1 MRRLAT
7 FLLLVLSFTLLSA
20 QEVTRE
26 MTDLAHD
33 LYDAVNKGQQQEAD
47 ALADRYLAL
56 CTSDKYRYGLFYAE
70 AKHVK
75 AHSAALR
82 GDFRMA
88 QQIMDEVIA
97 ARLDKRATKN
107 DDRLGLSYFDR
118 STYYFRLQNTNQ
130 AISDLEAAAAAY
142 QKAKEN
148 GKYATTLCQMATYL
162 KYRGASGD
170 AEREAEC
177 YEKAFPAVEKGTPE
191 YLSVAAMMITAY
203 NNQGKA
209 DKASKLAK
217 QLQKT
222 GKKVAEKNPIR
233 YADFL
238 LSASVAEANSEQY
251 EQGLAYAEEAF
262 GIYEAAHRISDHNY
276 AVLLKNAADCHFHLQ
291 HYQQALEFYE
301 RAMPLLLQTEGDTG
315 KVYQGCFQQLIATNA
330 RLGRSDLAQ
339 EYSHR
344 QQEQLFAGLNDTT
357 TLNYANTLATQAHM
371 QADLG
376 NFEDAAGWGE
386 RALQRYEA
394 RGDSL
399 QQALM
404 LYTLSNYYTHL
415 GQQQRADSLSALS
428 LQISHRRGFSQ
439 TEADALNQ
447 QALSLYRKGQYNQAD
462 EIFQQALSLL
472 RMSSLDNSTA
482 YASILCNQALCQDKL
497 DNVKGAIRLT
507 REALDLQM
515 GILGPEHGDNVMLL
529 FNLAMYYHRQ
539 GEMDS
544 VAHYYHRAIT
554 QQTQQVRNNF
564 SFQSTKQRELF
575 WQGKSY
581 LYQTA
586 PLFATTPD
594 KAPARLLADIYDAQL
609 FTKGILLNSEIDFRR
624 LLQKSADEKVLDQYD
639 KLQMLRADLQQCYE
653 AKAGE
658 GQERIPGL
666 KHSIA
671 QLEYA
676 IVSQCKAY
684 GDFTQNL
691 SLTSDSV
698 RRALKPDEAA
708 VEFLEADITYGG
720 KPDRL
725 YLALILRPE
734 WDAPNAC
741 RLFFRSEM
749 EELGYPAGKSVSE
762 LLSKAEWQN
771 KIYSDSKLGR
781 LVWGELLKNIGGATH
796 VYFAPIGVFYQWGIE
811 YMPIADD
818 GTRISDKLNVSRLS
832 STKMLAQRSTSPDT
846 FGNGEAI
853 IFGGLEYEEMT
864 VAQMR
869 EYHDM
874 GDDEV
879 VDDDEDF
886 LAMYAAEQE
895 MADSAAI
902 LAMAERGDL
911 VKNLPGAK
919 EEANAI
925 ERLLYNAGKKFTSY
939 KDFSGTEES
948 FKRLNGHNISLLH
961 IATHGFSY
969 PAENSGGHDWLKT
982 STTSNAMPT
991 DPLCY
996 SGLLFSGCNNKL
1008 QHPQDF
1014 PADIDDGILTAHE
1027 IAQLNLQ
1034 DLQLTVLSAC
1044 QTGTGMLREDGVFG
1058 VQRGFKKAGAHTLVM
1073 SLWSV
1078 NDAATQL
1085 MMTSFYEGLLS
1096 GQSRHEAFLKAQ
1108 AKVRATYPDPHFWAP
1123 FIMLDDI

>member
-1 MRRLAT
+1 MNRFASL
-7 FLLLVLSFTLLSA
+7 LLLVLSCTVLSA

-26 MTDLAHD
+26 MTNLAHD
-33 LYDAVNKGQQQEAD
+33 LYDAVNKSRQQEAD
-47 ALADRYLAL
+47 VLADRYLAL

-75 AHSAALR
+75 AHSAAAR
-82 GDFRMA
+82 GDFHQA

-97 ARLDKRATKN
+97 ARLDKRSTKN

-118 STYYFRLQNTNQ
+118 STYCFRQQNTEQ
-130 AISDLEAAAAAY
+130 AIADMKLAADAY
-142 QKAKEN
+142 QKAKEP
-148 GKYATTLCQMATYL
+148 GKYATAMCQMAMYY
-162 KYRGASGD
+162 KYRGAPGD
-170 AEREAEC
+170 AEREEEC

-222 GKKVAEKNPIR
+222 GKKVAEKDPIR

-238 LSASVAEANSEQY
+238 LSASVAEANSGQY
-251 EQGLAYAEEAF
+251 AQGLAYAEEAF
-262 GIYEAAHRISDHNY
+262 GIYEAANRISDHNY

-291 HYQQALEFYE
+291 HYQEALELYE
-301 RAMPLLLQTEGDTG
+301 RARPVLLQTEGESG

-330 RLGRSDLAQ
+330 RLGRGDQAQ
-339 EYSHR
+339 EYSHQ
-344 QQEQLFAGLNDTT
+344 QQEQLFAGVSDTT
-357 TLNYANTLATQAHM
+357 TLNFANTLATQAHM
-371 QADLG
+371 QAELG
-376 NFEDAAGWGE
+376 NDEEAAGWGT
-386 RALQRYEA
+386 RALRRYEE

-428 LQISHRRGFSQ
+428 LQISRRQGFSQ
-439 TEADALNQ
+439 TEADAQNQ
-447 QALSLYRKGQYNQAD
+447 QGLSLYRKGQYKAAD
-462 EIFQQALSLL
+462 EVFQQAISLL
-472 RMSSLDNSTA
+472 RMSNLNYSTA
-482 YASILCNQALCQDKL
+482 YASVLCNRALCLDKL
-497 DNVKGAIRLT
+497 DNAKGAISLT
-507 REALDLQM
+507 REALDLQT

-529 FNLAMYYHRQ
+529 YNLAMYYHRL
-539 GEMDS
+539 GMMDS

-586 PLFATTPD
+586 PLFATTPEN
-594 KAPARLLADIYDAQL
+594 APAGLLADIYDAQL
-609 FTKGILLNSEIDFRR
+609 FTKGILLNSEINFRR
-624 LLQKSADEKVLDQYD
+624 LLQQSADQKVLDKYD
-639 KLQMLRADLQQCYE
+639 ELQSLRAELQQCYE
-653 AKAGE
+653 AKGGE
-658 GQERIPGL
+658 GQGRIPGL

-698 RRALKPDEAA
+698 RRALQPDEAA

-720 KPDRL
+720 QPDRL

-734 WDAPNAC
+734 WDAPHAC

-749 EELGYPAGKSVSE
+749 EALGYPAGKSVSE
-762 LLSKAEWQN
+762 LLSEANWQN
-771 KIYSDSKLGR
+771 RIYTDGKLGQ
-781 LVWGELLKNIGGATH
+781 LVWGELLKNIDGATH
-796 VYFAPIGVFYQWGIE
+796 IYFAPTGIFYQWGIE
-811 YMPIADD
+811 YMPVSDD
-818 GTRISDKLNVSRLS
+818 GTRISDKLTVSRLS
-832 STKMLAQRSTSPDT
+832 STKMLAQRSNETDAL
-846 FGNGEAI
+846 GDGEAV
-853 IFGGLEYEEMT
+853 IFGGLDYENMS

-869 EYHDM
+869 EYHNM

-879 VDDDEDF
+879 EDDDEDF
-886 LAMYAAEQE
+886 LAMYAAEQQ
-895 MADSAAI
+895 MSDSVAI
-902 LAMAERGDL
+902 VAMAERGDV
-911 VKNLPGAK
+911 VKNLQGAK

-939 KDFSGTEES
+939 MDFSGTEES
-948 FKRLNGHNISLLH
+948 FKRLNGRDISLLH

-969 PAENSGGHDWLKT
+969 PVENSSGRDWLKSST
-982 STTSNAMPT
+982 SSSAMSN
-991 DPLCY
+991 DPLSY

-1008 QHPQDF
+1008 QQPQNF
-1014 PADIDDGILTAHE
+1014 PTDIDDGILTAQE

-1034 DLQLTVLSAC
+1034 NLRLTVLSAC
-1044 QTGTGMLREDGVFG
+1044 QTGTGTLREDGVFG

-1078 NDAATQL
+1078 SDAATKL
-1085 MMTSFYEGLLS
+1085 MMTSFYEALLG
-1096 GQSRHEAFLKAQ
+1096 GQSLHDAFLKAQ
-1108 AKVRATYPDPHFWAP
+1108 ATVRSTYPDPHFWAP